1 MNVICGVGT
10 VPWLLLFFH
19 MFHSSIITD
28 NLFFNAIPLLIFVNG
43 VGYHII
49 FQNAFM
55 RYYDMVF
62 NMIFIFYINLI
73 TKEKIITLFLSILSL
88 LVFYCN
94 MGWNSDI
101 IHVLF
106 VNMILMY
113 PYMLCVKSDRDDT

>member
-55 RYYDMVF
+55 RY
-62 NMIFIFYINLI
+62 
-73 TKEKIITLFLSILSL
+73 
-88 LVFYCN
+88 CN